1 MKLDWDYK
9 IDLEDE
15 GVFSNIEKSRD
26 ITIPDNLKKLIIAEN
41 GASPKRYCFMLGNN
55 EKMFGAVLSF
65 NKDDIDTVYTALEV
79 VEDRNLLPFGI
90 DPFGNYICLNLDSG
104 EVEFYDYETEKV
116 ESTGNKLDAF
126 LESLY

>member
-1 MKLDWDYK
+1 
-9 IDLEDE
+9 
-15 GVFSNIEKSRD
+15 
-26 ITIPDNLKKLIIAEN
+26 
-41 GASPKRYCFMLGNN
+41 MLGNN